1 MKWFRFLYIFLAPAL
16 LLTAGDQAKSIHISS
31 DTIHQEDITAI
42 NRDVKI
48 EGMLDASL
56 FQVGGNL
63 YINGEVKGDVICFFV
78 KLEIAESARIGK
90 DLIVLGGD
98 LNISTQ
104 AVVSGRISHIR
115 NMNDFRQ
122 LSIEMLPFIPD
133 SGDTS
138 IFKIIKI
145 IFWFILCLII
155 LAIIPGRIENA
166 SKLYPRPTIKIAS
179 TGLLIYVLFLLF
191 LVLFLILSLFLIGIP
206 FLLSLLIIFFL
217 AQATG
222 RTILFYTWG
231 KDLARLLHLHRIK
244 PTTFILLGI
253 LPYFAFKFIPVA
265 GIVLLLLMDCLAL
278 GISYSFFFKRKK
290 RA

>member
-1 MKWFRFLYIFLAPAL
+1 MKFIRFFPVFLILSA
-16 LLTAGDQAKSIHISS
+16 LLTAGDQAKSIQITN
-31 DTIHQEDITAI
+31 DEVYQEDITAI
-42 NRDVKI
+42 NRDVWI
-48 EGMLDASL
+48 EGKLDASL

-63 YINGEVKGDVICFFV
+63 HLKGEVKGDIICFFV
-78 KLEIAESARIGK
+78 KLEIDETARIGK

-98 LNISTQ
+98 LNISKE
-104 AVVSGRISHIR
+104 ASVSGRISHIR
-115 NMNDFRQ
+115 NMDDFRQ

-155 LAIIPGRIENA
+155 LAIIPERIENA
-166 SKLYPRPTIKIAS
+166 SRLYPLPTLK
-179 TGLLIYVLFLLF
+179 TGFTGFLIYLFFLIL

-206 FLLSLLIIFFL
+206 FLLSLLILFFL

-222 RTILFYTWG
+222 RTILFYAWG
-231 KDLARLLHLHRIK
+231 KGLAQLMHLHRAK

-253 LPYFAFKFIPVA
+253 LPYFAFKFTPFI
-265 GIVLLLLMDCLAL
+265 GIILLLAMDCLAL
-278 GISYSFFFKRKK
+278 GISYFFFFKRKRK
-290 RA
+290 A